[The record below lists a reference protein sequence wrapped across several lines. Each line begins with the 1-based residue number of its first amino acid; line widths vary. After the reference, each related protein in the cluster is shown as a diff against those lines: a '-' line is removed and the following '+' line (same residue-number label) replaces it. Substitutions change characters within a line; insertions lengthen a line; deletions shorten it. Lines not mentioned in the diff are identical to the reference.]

1 MSVLYERIKECC
13 ESLGITGYRLCKDC
27 SVSPSVITDLS
38 KGRKKTL
45 SGDYLVRFANRLGVT
60 PDYLLGNTDKKE
72 SAQPDEELDAELM
85 NLMREANEQEETREM
100 LQNLMQRSDL
110 RALLHAT
117 KNATPEQIDAVTE
130 MLLRFKGRNQYD

>member
-1 MSVLYERIKECC
+1 MSILYERIKECC
-13 ESLGITGYRLCKDC
+13 EALGITGYRLCKDC

-72 SAQPDEELDAELM
+72 NAQTDTSLDDEIMDKVQ
-85 NLMREANEQEETREM
+85 RINENEETREM
-100 LQNLMQRSDL
+100 LDALMHRSDL
-110 RALLHAT
+110 RALLHMG
-117 KNATPEQIDAVTE
+117 KDATPEQIEGLVE
-130 MLLRFKGRNQYD
+130 MLRRFKGE